1 MFYGGAADD
10 LDYAYRQNPV
20 NAEIAMALVPA
31 GSAGRATFAY
41 TASTVVSAETENPEV
56 AYRALVALTEG
67 IHHWKIVAPRQSLAT
82 EEVIAESVPDKA
94 ESAAVIVQALADMR
108 TLNIIPQQAEWDVT
122 FFEEYQVPIFY
133 DEATAEELAPEV
145 RPILEDLLP

>member
-1 MFYGGAADD
+1 
-10 LDYAYRQNPV
+10 
-20 NAEIAMALVPA
+20 
-31 GSAGRATFAY
+31 
-41 TASTVVSAETENPEV
+41 
-56 AYRALVALTEG
+56 
-67 IHHWKIVAPRQSLAT
+67 
-82 EEVIAESVPDKA
+82 
-94 ESAAVIVQALADMR
+94 VQALDDMR

>member
-1 MFYGGAADD
+1 
-10 LDYAYRQNPV
+10 
-20 NAEIAMALVPA
+20 
-31 GSAGRATFAY
+31 
-41 TASTVVSAETENPEV
+41 
-56 AYRALVALTEG
+56 LVALTEG
-67 IHHWKIVAPRQSLAT
+67 IHHWKIAAPRQSLAT

-94 ESAAVIVQALADMR
+94 ESAAIIVQALDDMR